1 MQWKLKDIRFL
12 HPPFDFVGTFTN
24 EKMQER
30 HKAMQDAKVKEIRT
44 ELRNA
49 RMPAEAMYVLNP
61 TEHTQFLLNNLEKF
75 RETETLESTVLK
87 LYYRK
92 NTPFAPAGD
101 YDTWIMLFEL
111 CDKEKLKALGKPF
124 PKEGCTAY
132 RGSLTNIP
140 QGLSW
145 TTDIKEARW
154 ILNRWEDKEMGGG
167 TVYSA
172 VIKEEDILIYYVDAR
187 RQEVIV
193 KPEVARL
200 METKPITSVSP

>member
-1 MQWKLKDIRFL
+1 
-12 HPPFDFVGTFTN
+12 
-24 EKMQER
+24 
-30 HKAMQDAKVKEIRT
+30 
-44 ELRNA
+44 
-49 RMPAEAMYVLNP
+49 MPAEAMYVLNP